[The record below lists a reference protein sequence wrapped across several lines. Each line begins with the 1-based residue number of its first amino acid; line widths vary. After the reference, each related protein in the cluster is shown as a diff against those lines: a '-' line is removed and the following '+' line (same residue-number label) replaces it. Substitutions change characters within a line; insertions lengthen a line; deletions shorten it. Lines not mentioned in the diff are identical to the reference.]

1 MLHILLMLTAC
12 ISHTVTA
19 ATHFKPTFHHL
30 CPFTIIPSTYPT
42 RYTAI
47 QNFRLSEFINTLHAG
62 SVPNRAYVCADKKPY
77 ISTLVRR
84 DIPSSK
90 EASTLL
96 VFSRGYAK
104 KSSSLYEMPRVGGGL
119 YNAHQYVCGGAIFMP
134 CVTFDY
140 PDDSEYFNF
149 GQEIDLACLEEM
161 YSEIR
166 KANAE
171 AELVLFGDC
180 RGAHS
185 VLRFLTKH
193 PDASDTIILA
203 SPLVSARDLIAR
215 ISSSYL
221 WMLGGFGPSVLKKFM
236 SWYFPNYNPHKD
248 DLEQNLH
255 LIKGKRILIGHRLGD
270 KVISDESVQRLARAL
285 RENNEVYLFLT
296 HDNKHPHSRLYDCP
310 PFSRVLNAFYARYN
324 LPYDPL
330 KAPVGK
336 RSLIQSEINARKA

>member
-1 MLHILLMLTAC
+1 MLIIC
-12 ISHTVTA
+12 A
-19 ATHFKPTFHHL
+19 APCSAIAKNYEPTFHSL
-30 CPFTIIPSTYPT
+30 CPFTIIPSAYPT

-47 QNFRLSEFINTLHAG
+47 NNYRLNEFIQKLHTE
-62 SVPNRAYVCADKKPY
+62 SVPDRAYVCADKKPY
-77 ISTLVRR
+77 ITTLVRR
-84 DIPSSK
+84 DIPSPQ

-96 VFSRGYAK
+96 IFSRGYAK
-104 KSSSLYEMPRVGGGL
+104 KSSSLYEMPRIGGGL

-140 PDDSEYFNF
+140 PDDAKYFNF
-149 GQEIDLACLEEM
+149 GQDIDQACLEVM
-161 YSEIR
+161 YAQV
-166 KANAE
+166 KQVNPT
-171 AELVLFGDC
+171 AELILFGDC

-193 PDASDTIILA
+193 PEASDTIILA
-203 SPLVSARDLIAR
+203 SPLVSARDLIER

-221 WMLGGFGPSVLKKFM
+221 WMLGGFGPNVLKNFM
-236 SWYFPNYNPHKD
+236 GWYFPNYNPHKD
-248 DLEQNLH
+248 DLEQHLH
-255 LIKGKRILIGHRLGD
+255 LIKGKRIFIGHRLGD
-270 KVISDESVQRLARAL
+270 KVISDNSVYRLARAL

-310 PFSRVLNAFYARYN
+310 PFSRALNAFYARYN

-336 RSLIQSEINARKA
+336 RSLIQAEINARKA